1 MISIKKIAKLIGGD
15 IYGDESFNITNICD
29 IESGKKHCITYIDNK
44 KYLKFLKN
52 NLASAVIV
60 NSNFKIDQKK
70 IYIKVKNP
78 SLSFIKVMNLFSEN
92 KEFENKICKTS
103 SIHKTA
109 TIGNNVYIGSNVSIN
124 KNVFIRD
131 NVKIYPNTYIGEN
144 CSIGKNSNIFSNVS
158 IYHDCII
165 GADCKVDS
173 GTVIGSDGFG
183 LTKDEEKNISIPHLG
198 KVIIKNDVSIGAN
211 CCIDRGTINDTII
224 SDNCRL
230 DNLVQIAHNVNIGK
244 GCVIAGQVGIAGST
258 VLEDYVIIAGQ
269 VGIID
274 HLLIGKYTII
284 TAKSLVCNST
294 DKKSFLSGNP
304 AQPHRD
310 FLKQQLLLRNLNKD

>member
-1 MISIKKIAKLIGGD
+1 MISIKKIAELIGGD
-15 IYGDESFNITNICD
+15 IFGNESFNIIGICD
-29 IESGKKHCITYIDNK
+29 IENGKKNCISYLQNE
-44 KYLKFLKN
+44 KYQKYLKN

-60 NSNFKIDQKK
+60 NSNFKIDNEK

-78 SLSFIKVMNLFSEN
+78 SISFIKVMNLFAEN
-92 KEFENKICKTS
+92 QELENKICKTS

-109 TIGNNVYIGSNVSIN
+109 NIGDNVYIGSNVSIN
-124 KNVFIRD
+124 KNVLVGD

-144 CSIGKNSNIFSNVS
+144 CSIGNNSKILSNVS

-165 GADCKVDS
+165 GNDCKIDS
-173 GTVIGSDGFG
+173 GTVIWADGFG
-183 LTKDEEKNISIPHLG
+183 LTKDADKNVSIPHLG
-198 KVIIKNDVSIGAN
+198 KVIIKDDVFIGAN
-211 CCIDRGTINDTII
+211 CCIDRGTIKDTII
-224 SDNCRL
+224 SENCRL

-244 GCVIAGQVGIAGST
+244 GCIIAGQVGIAGST
-258 VLEDYVIIAGQ
+258 VLEDYITIAGQ

-274 HLLIGKYTII
+274 HLLIGEQTIV

-310 FLKQQLLLRNLNKD
+310 FLKQQLLLRNLDKD